1 MKFSYI
7 LILLLLT
14 ACTGRY
20 ASLQKPMSDCGYPNV
35 KFSEFNACMQSRV
48 YVNEK
53 GPRDYYYAQ
62 NKEIL
67 ATLSELGEKN
77 KAKKIKDKDA
87 YVEFSNYIGQKNIA
101 EQESMKQAGM
111 ITAVALVGVG
121 AVACARNGCVG
132 GNNYAQQYYDGNCEC
147 PADIDAAGN
156 RCGAR
161 SAYSRSGGA
170 TPYCAPHR
178 L

>member
-1 MKFSYI
+1 MRFIYI
-7 LILLLLT
+7 LLLILLT
-14 ACTGRY
+14 SCTGRY

-35 KFSEFNACMQSRV
+35 KFSEFNTCMQSRV

-53 GPRDYYYAQ
+53 GPRDYYYVQ

-67 ATLSELGEKN
+67 AKLNDIENTKKSKKLKDSE
-77 KAKKIKDKDA
+77 A
-87 YVEFSNYIGQKNIA
+87 YTAFSDYIGQKNIA

-121 AVACARNGCVG
+121 AVACARNGCIG
-132 GNNYAQQYYDGNCEC
+132 GNNYAHQYYDGNCEC
-147 PADIDAAGN
+147 PADIDSAGN

-161 SAYSRSGGA
+161 SAYSRTGGA
-170 TPYCAPHR
+170 SPYCAPHR